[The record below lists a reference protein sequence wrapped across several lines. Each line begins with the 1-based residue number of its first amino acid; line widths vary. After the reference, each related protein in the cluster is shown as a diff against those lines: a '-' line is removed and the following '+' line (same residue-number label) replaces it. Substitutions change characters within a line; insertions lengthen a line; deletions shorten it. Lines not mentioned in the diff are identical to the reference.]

1 MIILKDYESIK
12 HTHYSSEKKEH
23 SLSWHEMINH
33 KALSRVGSWS
43 WDSLISFYNAVD
55 LDLWLYQYKRYL
67 KVKENE

>member
-33 KALSRVGSWS
+33 KALVG
-43 WDSLISFYNAVD
+43 LAVG
-55 LDLWLYQYKRYL
+55 
-67 KVKENE
+67 VGIH